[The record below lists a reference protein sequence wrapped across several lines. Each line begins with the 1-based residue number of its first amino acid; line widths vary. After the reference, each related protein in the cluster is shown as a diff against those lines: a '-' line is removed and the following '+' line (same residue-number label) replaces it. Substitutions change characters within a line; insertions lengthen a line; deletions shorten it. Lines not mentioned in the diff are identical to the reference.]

1 MTTLYVREQG
11 AGLRRSGKR
20 LIVYKGDET
29 LQAVRLRDLERVT
42 LLGNIDV
49 SASVVSALLE
59 QGVETVFLSLG
70 GRFRGRLTP
79 AEGKNVFLR
88 QAQFRR
94 YDDETFRL
102 RTAISIIDA
111 KIRNARHVLQRY
123 QRNHP
128 AEGLAETIVRL
139 EGSRE
144 RAARQTSIESLLGVE
159 GDAARLYFAAF
170 GTMLR
175 SELTFSGRSRRP
187 PRDPVNALL
196 SFGYT
201 LLTTELTGA
210 LAAQG
215 LDPFVGVLHD
225 LDYGRPSLAL
235 DVLEEFRQPVIDRL
249 VLSVVNRGA
258 LKAEH
263 FDDRGEAG
271 VLLNDAGRPRF
282 LEFYHR
288 TLETEFTE
296 RGEESPTTYRIILLR
311 QAQRVRSAI
320 LGEADYVAY
329 APR

>member
-1 MTTLYVREQG
+1 MTTLYVREPG

-49 SASVVSALLE
+49 SASVVATLLE
-59 QGVETVFLSLG
+59 QGVETVFLSTS

-79 AEGKNVFLR
+79 AEGKNVFVR

-94 YDDETFRL
+94 YDDDEFRL
-102 RTAISIIDA
+102 RLATTLIDA
-111 KIRNARHVLQRY
+111 KIRNARHLLQRY

-128 AEGLAETIVRL
+128 DERLAEIIVQL
-139 EGSRE
+139 DGSRD
-144 RAARQTSIESLLGVE
+144 RAARQTGLASLLGVE
-159 GDAARLYFAAF
+159 GDAARVYFV
-170 GTMLR
+170 GLGLMLR
-175 SELTFSGRSRRP
+175 GDLAFNGRSRRP

-210 LAAQG
+210 VAAQG

-235 DVLEEFRQPVIDRL
+235 DLLEEFRQPVIDRL

-258 LKAEH
+258 LKTDH
-263 FDDRGEAG
+263 FEDRGEAG

-288 TLETEFTE
+288 LLETPFTE
-296 RGEESPTTYRIILLR
+296 RGEENATTYRAILMR
-311 QAQRVRSAI
+311 QAERMRAAL
-320 LGEADYVAY
+320 LGEAEYVAY